1 MVVHELLHP
10 CQQAVG
16 SPASK
21 PPGTTVDG
29 MMEDDEE
36 IGEDVADV
44 LARAEHATNLDNANA
59 KRQKKALALSKEMGE
74 NDPDIED
81 NPFEVSAAQQHI
93 PFSFVL
99 TFSLVQGSDKA
110 AAAGK
115 DKSDK
120 KADKAAK
127 SDKKAAK
134 SKKSLTSR
142 AAKSPAKKRKKEKLN
157 DDGTLVDGEEEVDD
171 GDSSVEEEYG
181 GTATGE
187 ATDDGTGL
195 GFGRRT
201 SSRIAGDPPP
211 DQ

>member
-1 MVVHELLHP
+1 MHELLHP

-36 IGEDVADV
+36 IGEDVAAV
-44 LARAEHATNLDNANA
+44 LARAELATNLDKANV
-59 KRQKKALALSKEMGE
+59 KRQKKAVALSKEMGE

-110 AAAGK
+110 AAAENKKAGTGGETK
-115 DKSDK
+115 TPADKSTGK
-120 KADKAAK
+120 G
-127 SDKKAAK
+127 K
-134 SKKSLTSR
+134 SKKKP
-142 AAKSPAKKRKKEKLN
+142 APAGKSKGKEK
-157 DDGTLVDGEEEVDD
+157 
-171 GDSSVEEEYG
+171 
-181 GTATGE
+181 
-187 ATDDGTGL
+187 
-195 GFGRRT
+195 
-201 SSRIAGDPPP
+201 
-211 DQ
+211 